1 MSNRQRILI
10 IDDDVQV
17 VDTVETL
24 LQSVGYETFH
34 AYRTEEGMALA
45 RQKRPD
51 LILLDVVFSDSPGP
65 DGFETSRLAQ
75 NDPALKGIPII
86 MLSGMKMVMGGHDD
100 FNPDNAW
107 LPIKAFLE
115 KPLRPDKLLREIEKV
130 LGRRAKAPGG

>member
-1 MSNRQRILI
+1 MSNRQRILV

-34 AYRTEEGMALA
+34 AFRTEDGMELA
-45 RQKRPD
+45 RKNRPD
-51 LILLDVVFSDSPGP
+51 LILLDVMFSGPPGP
-65 DGFETSRLAQ
+65 DGFETSRLVQ
-75 NDPALKGIPII
+75 DDPALKGIPII
-86 MLSGMKMVMGGHDD
+86 MLSGVKTVMGLSYD
-100 FNPDNAW
+100 FTPDTTW

-130 LGRRAKAPGG
+130 LGPREKVLA